1 MDLSFLKMFNDK
13 LLLTGNEAV
22 AFGCYKAKTS
32 IAVGYPG
39 TPSSEILPFLSKF
52 ENIYVNW
59 SINEKT
65 ALEIAIGASIGW
77 KRSLFTTKHVG
88 LNVASDPFM
97 TLSLTGVRGGIM
109 ILTADDPNM
118 HSSQN
123 EQDNRYYAK
132 FAKIPMFEPA
142 DSQECYYFSKI
153 AFDISEFFDTPV
165 LVRTTTRI
173 SHSRSIIDLNNN
185 VYNSISFSNNQKT
198 KKEAEIGN
206 RNGIKKPNGSSII
219 NAAAVTTPDINAEAA
234 NSNYYQC
241 DKYAYDDN
249 CDTAQLKNTKYTK
262 DIEKFVMVPVYARKR
277 HKIAIERLK
286 KLREFSNTSGLNKIE
301 YNNIN
306 YGIITSGVSYQ
317 YAKEIMPEASF
328 LKLSF
333 SYPLP
338 DALIKE
344 FCSKVKN
351 VVIIEEL
358 EPFIE
363 NEISTLG
370 IMLKGKDFFSQFG
383 ELTPDIVR
391 KGLIKSSFLEEET
404 KKNKNHA
411 LSEQLSCKNHS
422 NNNFL
427 DENKNKNNTINNTTN
442 NAINCAIDIPPRLPA
457 LCSGCPHTSVFYAL
471 KKLRVPVMGDIGCY
485 TLGALPPL
493 SAMDSCISM
502 GLAFGAAQ
510 GLYLSKS
517 SDKKVAAVMGDST
530 FFHSGITSLIDAK
543 YNDAIFT
550 AIILDNSTTAMTGG
564 QDHPGTGKNLSDFV
578 IANKID
584 IKKIIEGINI
594 TEIYYVD
601 TYDYNYTYK
610 TLKHALSTNT
620 LNVIITNRPCVLYPK
635 KLAPGNKFTID
646 SAGCIGCDL
655 CISIGCPS
663 IVMSDKITDRN
674 KPVPEIDSSCTG
686 CSICR
691 DICVFGFI
699 HN

>member
-1 MDLSFLKMFNDK
+1 MYFSFLKTFNDK
-13 LLLTGNEAV
+13 MLLTGNEAV
-22 AFGCYKAKTS
+22 AFGSYEGKAA

-52 ENIYVNW
+52 KDIYVNW

-65 ALEIAIGASIGW
+65 ALEIAIGASIGY

-97 TLSLTGVRGGIM
+97 TLANTGVRGGIL
-109 ILTADDPNM
+109 ILSADDPNM

-132 FAKIPMFEPA
+132 FAKVPMLEPS
-142 DSQECYYFSKI
+142 DSQECYYFSKM

-165 LVRTTTRI
+165 LLRTTTRI
-173 SHSRSIIDLNNN
+173 SHARSIVNLNTDIYDSIGIANNN
-185 VYNSISFSNNQKT
+185 IDKQLINQ
-198 KKEAEIGN
+198 
-206 RNGIKKPNGSSII
+206 
-219 NAAAVTTPDINAEAA
+219 
-234 NSNYYQC
+234 
-241 DKYAYDDN
+241 
-249 CDTAQLKNTKYTK
+249 KYTK
-262 DIEKFVMVPVYARKR
+262 DIEKFVMVPVYARAR
-277 HKIAIERLK
+277 HKIAIDRLK

-301 YNNIN
+301 YNDLK

-317 YAKEIMPEASF
+317 YAKEIMPDASF

-338 DALIKE
+338 DVLIKE

-351 VVIIEEL
+351 AVVIEEL

-363 NEISTLG
+363 NEISAFG
-370 IMLKGKDFFSQFG
+370 IMVKGKEFFPQFG
-383 ELTPDIVR
+383 ELTPDLV
-391 KGLIKSSFLEEET
+391 KEGLIKNGFLA
-404 KKNKNHA
+404 KLSDKNYVSN
-411 LSEQLSCKNHS
+411 QQFNNNNNS
-422 NNNFL
+422 NNNSSNNNRKNSHSRNHNYDQNNNL
-427 DENKNKNNTINNTTN
+427 NLTADETEYFNNFNNNKQDEIVN
-442 NAINCAIDIPPRLPA
+442 IPRRLPA

-493 SAMDSCISM
+493 SSMDSCISM

-543 YNDAIFT
+543 YTNAVFT

-564 QDHPGTGKNLSDFV
+564 QDHPGTGKNLSDSA

-584 IKKIIEGINI
+584 IKKIIEGMGI
-594 TEIYYVD
+594 TEIYNID
-601 TYDYNYTYK
+601 AYDYNSTFNI
-610 TLKHALSTNT
+610 LKHALNTNT
-620 LNVIITNRPCVLYPK
+620 LNVIITDKPCVLYPK
-635 KLAPGNKFTID
+635 KLDFSNKFKINSD
-646 SAGCIGCDL
+646 KCIGCDL
-655 CISIGCPS
+655 CITIGCPS
-663 IVMSDKITDRN
+663 IIISNKLTDKN
-674 KPVPEIDSSCTG
+674 KPIPMINFSCIG
-686 CSICR
+686 CSICK

-699 HN
+699 EQIAE

>member
-1 MDLSFLKMFNDK
+1 MYFSFLKTFNDK
-13 LLLTGNEAV
+13 ILLTGNEAI
-22 AFGCYKAKTS
+22 AFGSYEGKAA

-52 ENIYVNW
+52 KDIYVNW

-65 ALEIAIGASIGW
+65 ALEIAIGASIGY

-97 TLSLTGVRGGIM
+97 TLANTGVRGGIL
-109 ILTADDPNM
+109 ILSADDPNM

-132 FAKIPMFEPA
+132 FAKVPMLEPS

-165 LVRTTTRI
+165 LIRTTTRI
-173 SHSRSIIDLNNN
+173 SHSRSILNINADDMYNPIGIVNNN
-185 VYNSISFSNNQKT
+185 NIEKRLINQ
-198 KKEAEIGN
+198 
-206 RNGIKKPNGSSII
+206 
-219 NAAAVTTPDINAEAA
+219 
-234 NSNYYQC
+234 
-241 DKYAYDDN
+241 
-249 CDTAQLKNTKYTK
+249 KYTK
-262 DIEKFVMVPVYARKR
+262 DIEKFVMVPVYARAR
-277 HKIAIERLK
+277 HKIAIDRLK

-301 YNNIN
+301 YNDLK

-317 YAKEIMPEASF
+317 YAKEIMPDASF
-328 LKLSF
+328 IKLSF

-338 DALIKE
+338 DILIKE

-351 VVIIEEL
+351 VIVIEEL

-363 NEISTLG
+363 NEVSAFG
-370 IMLKGKDFFSQFG
+370 IMLKGKEFFPQFG
-383 ELTPDIVR
+383 ELTPDLV
-391 KGLIKSSFLEEET
+391 KEGLVKNDFLTERSGKNYTSNQQFNNSSISS
-404 KKNKNHA
+404 N
-411 LSEQLSCKNHS
+411 S
-422 NNNFL
+422 NNNSSSSSYNSISSNDL
-427 DENKNKNNTINNTTN
+427 KNSHCHNQNHVQNENLNLSDKTKDSNNFNKQDGFVN
-442 NAINCAIDIPPRLPA
+442 IPRRLPA

-493 SAMDSCISM
+493 SSMDSCISM

-517 SDKKVAAVMGDST
+517 SKKKVAAVMGDST

-543 YNDAIFT
+543 YTNAIFT

-564 QDHPGTGKNLSDFV
+564 QDHPGTGKNLSDSA

-584 IKKIIEGINI
+584 IKKIIEGMGI
-594 TEIYYVD
+594 TEIYDIDV
-601 TYDYNYTYK
+601 YDYNSTFN
-610 TLKHALSTNT
+610 TLKQALNTNN
-620 LNVIITNRPCVLYPK
+620 LNVIITDKPCVLYPK
-635 KLAPGNKFTID
+635 KLDFSNKFKINSD
-646 SAGCIGCDL
+646 KCVGCDL
-655 CISIGCPS
+655 CITIGCPS
-663 IVMSDKITDRN
+663 IIISNKLTDKN
-674 KPVPEIDSSCTG
+674 KPIPMIDFSCTG
-686 CSICR
+686 CSICK

-699 HN
+699 EQIAE

>member
-1 MDLSFLKMFNDK
+1 MDLSFLKIFNDK

-52 ENIYVNW
+52 KGIYVNW

-97 TLSLTGVRGGIM
+97 TLSLTGVRGGIV

-132 FAKIPMFEPA
+132 FAKVPMLEPS

-153 AFDISEFFDTPV
+153 AFDISEIFDTPV

-173 SHSRSIIDLNNN
+173 SHSRSIIDLNDNT
-185 VYNSISFSNNQKT
+185 YNSVAFLNGQKAM
-198 KKEAEIGN
+198 KAAESG
-206 RNGIKKPNGSSII
+206 
-219 NAAAVTTPDINAEAA
+219 
-234 NSNYYQC
+234 
-241 DKYAYDDN
+241 
-249 CDTAQLKNTKYTK
+249 NTKYTK
-262 DIEKFVMVPVYARKR
+262 NIEKFVMVPVYARKR
-277 HKIAIERLK
+277 HKTAIDRLI
-286 KLREFSNTSGLNKIE
+286 KLKEFSNTSGLNKIE
-301 YNNIN
+301 YGNLN

-351 VVIIEEL
+351 VIVIEEL

-370 IMLKGKDFFSQFG
+370 IMLKGKDFFPQFG
-383 ELTPDIVR
+383 ELTPDLVR
-391 KGLIKSSFLEEET
+391 EGLIKAGFLKEQI
-404 KKNKNHA
+404 NKNFTPDKI
-411 LSEQLSCKNHS
+411 SCENS
-422 NNNFL
+422 DNSDNNNYT
-427 DENKNKNNTINNTTN
+427 DADKSKDSAINN
-442 NAINCAIDIPPRLPA
+442 AIDIPPRLPA

-564 QDHPGTGKNLSDFV
+564 QEHPGTGKNLNDAI

-584 IKKIIEGINI
+584 IKKIVEGIGI
-594 TEIYYVD
+594 TEIYDVD
-601 TYDYNYTYK
+601 SYNYNSTYN

-635 KLAPGNKFTID
+635 KLAPENQFKID

-663 IVMSDKITDRN
+663 IVISDKITDKN
-674 KPVPEIDSSCTG
+674 KPVPTIDSSCTG

-699 HN
+699 YN

>member
-1 MDLSFLKMFNDK
+1 MDLSFLKIFNDK

-22 AFGCYKAKTS
+22 AFGCYKGKTS
-32 IAVGYPG
+32 VAVGYPG

-52 ENIYVNW
+52 KGVYVNW

-97 TLSLTGVRGGIM
+97 TLSLTGVRGGVV

-132 FAKIPMFEPA
+132 FAKVPLLEPS
-142 DSQECYYFSKI
+142 DSQECYYFSKM
-153 AFDISEFFDTPV
+153 AFDISEIFDTPV

-185 VYNSISFSNNQKT
+185 THNSIAFSNVR
-198 KKEAEIGN
+198 EA
-206 RNGIKKPNGSSII
+206 
-219 NAAAVTTPDINAEAA
+219 TD
-234 NSNYYQC
+234 
-241 DKYAYDDN
+241 
-249 CDTAQLKNTKYTK
+249 QLINTKYTK
-262 DIEKFVMVPVYARKR
+262 NIEKFVMVPVYARKR

-286 KLREFSNTSGLNKIE
+286 KLRKFSNTSGLNKIE
-301 YNNIN
+301 YNNLN

-338 DALIKE
+338 DVLIKE
-344 FCSKVKN
+344 FYSKVKN
-351 VVIIEEL
+351 IVVIEEL

-370 IMLKGKDFFSQFG
+370 IMLKGKDFFPQFG
-383 ELTPDIVR
+383 ELTPDLV
-391 KGLIKSSFLEEET
+391 KEGLIKSGFLKRRTE
-404 KKNKNHA
+404 KKFAPNR
-411 LSEQLSCKNHS
+411 LSCEDFDNFD
-422 NNNFL
+422 NNNY
-427 DENKNKNNTINNTTN
+427 NNYADTDADADKSKDGAINNVNTV
-442 NAINCAIDIPPRLPA
+442 DIPPRLPA

-550 AIILDNSTTAMTGG
+550 AIILNNSTTAMTGG
-564 QDHPGTGKNLSDFV
+564 QEHPGTGKNLNNAV

-584 IKKIIEGINI
+584 IKKIVEGIGI
-594 TEIYYVD
+594 TEIYDIDSYN
-601 TYDYNYTYK
+601 YNYTYD

-635 KLAPGNKFTID
+635 KLAPGNQFKID

-663 IVMSDKITDRN
+663 IVMSDKTTDRN
-674 KPVPEIDSSCTG
+674 KPVPAIDSSCTG

-699 HN
+699 YN

>member
-1 MDLSFLKMFNDK
+1 MDLSFLKIFNDK

-22 AFGCYKAKTS
+22 AFGCYNGKTS

-52 ENIYVNW
+52 KGIYVNW

-97 TLSLTGVRGGIM
+97 TLSLTGVRGGIV

-132 FAKIPMFEPA
+132 FAKVPLLEPS

-153 AFDISEFFDTPV
+153 AFDISEIFDTPV

-185 VYNSISFSNNQKT
+185 TYNSIAFPERQKAM
-198 KKEAEIGN
+198 EATDSG
-206 RNGIKKPNGSSII
+206 
-219 NAAAVTTPDINAEAA
+219 
-234 NSNYYQC
+234 
-241 DKYAYDDN
+241 
-249 CDTAQLKNTKYTK
+249 NTKYTK
-262 DIEKFVMVPVYARKR
+262 NIEKFVMVPVYARKR
-277 HKIAIERLK
+277 HKTAIDRLK

-301 YNNIN
+301 YSNLN

-338 DALIKE
+338 DALINE

-351 VVIIEEL
+351 VVVIEEL
-358 EPFIE
+358 ESFIE

-370 IMLKGKDFFSQFG
+370 IMLKGKDFFPQFG
-383 ELTPDIVR
+383 ELTPDLVR
-391 KGLIKSSFLEEET
+391 EGLIKNGFLEGRFQ
-404 KKNKNHA
+404 KNFA
-411 LSEQLSCKNHS
+411 PERLSCENS
-422 NNNFL
+422 DNSDNSDNNNYTNV
-427 DENKNKNNTINNTTN
+427 NKNKDSAINN
-442 NAINCAIDIPPRLPA
+442 AIDIPPRLPA

-564 QDHPGTGKNLSDFV
+564 QEHPGTGKNLNDAI

-584 IKKIIEGINI
+584 IKKIVEGIGI
-594 TEIYYVD
+594 TEIYDVD
-601 TYDYNYTYK
+601 SYNYNSTYN

-635 KLAPGNKFTID
+635 KLAPENQFKID

-663 IVMSDKITDRN
+663 IVISDKITDKN
-674 KPVPEIDSSCTG
+674 KPVPTIDSSCTG

>member
-1 MDLSFLKMFNDK
+1 MDLSFLKIFNDK
-13 LLLTGNEAV
+13 VLLTGNEAI
-22 AFGCYKAKTS
+22 AFGCYKGNAS

-52 ENIYVNW
+52 KGIYVNW

-97 TLSLTGVRGGIM
+97 TLSLTGVRGGIV

-123 EQDNRYYAK
+123 EQDNRCYAK
-132 FAKIPMFEPA
+132 FAKVPLLEPS

-153 AFDISEFFDTPV
+153 AFDISELFDTPV

-173 SHSRSIIDLNNN
+173 SHSRSIIYLNNDT
-185 VYNSISFSNNQKT
+185 Y
-198 KKEAEIGN
+198 
-206 RNGIKKPNGSSII
+206 SSII
-219 NAAAVTTPDINAEAA
+219 FPKRQETMESAE
-234 NSNYYQC
+234 SG
-241 DKYAYDDN
+241 
-249 CDTAQLKNTKYTK
+249 NTKYTK
-262 DIEKFVMVPVYARKR
+262 NIEKFVMVPVYARKR

-301 YNNIN
+301 YGNLN

-351 VVIIEEL
+351 IVVIEEL

-370 IMLKGKDFFSQFG
+370 IILKGKDFFPQFG
-383 ELTPDIVR
+383 ELTPNLV
-391 KGLIKSSFLEEET
+391 KEGLIKSGFLKEQT
-404 KKNKNHA
+404 QKKFA
-411 LSEQLSCKNHS
+411 PDRRTLE
-422 NNNFL
+422 NF
-427 DENKNKNNTINNTTN
+427 NNKNNNNNNCNCNCNYTDVNKNEDSVINN
-442 NAINCAIDIPPRLPA
+442 AIDIPPRLPA

-493 SAMDSCISM
+493 NAMDSCISM

-550 AIILDNSTTAMTGG
+550 AIILNNSTTAMTGG
-564 QDHPGTGKNLSDFV
+564 QEHPGTGKNLNDAV

-584 IKKIIEGINI
+584 IKKIVEGIGI
-594 TEIYYVD
+594 TEIYDIDSYN
-601 TYDYNYTYK
+601 YNYTYN
-610 TLKHALSTNT
+610 TLKHALNTNT

-635 KLAPGNKFTID
+635 KLAPDNQFKID

-663 IVMSDKITDRN
+663 IVLSDKITDRN
-674 KPVPEIDSSCTG
+674 KPVPAIDSSCTG

>member
-1 MDLSFLKMFNDK
+1 MDLSFLKIFNDK

-22 AFGCYKAKTS
+22 AFGCYNGKTS

-52 ENIYVNW
+52 KGIYVNW

-77 KRSLFTTKHVG
+77 KRSLVTTKHVG

-97 TLSLTGVRGGIM
+97 TLSLTGVRGGIV

-132 FAKIPMFEPA
+132 FAKVPMLEPS

-153 AFDISEFFDTPV
+153 AFDISELFDTPV

-173 SHSRSIIDLNNN
+173 SHSRSIIDLNDNT
-185 VYNSISFSNNQKT
+185 YNSVAFSNWQKAMET
-198 KKEAEIGN
+198 AENGN
-206 RNGIKKPNGSSII
+206 RDAGNKHNGSTFCNAASAIKSDNI
-219 NAAAVTTPDINAEAA
+219 NANIAGSPNCKNESDYYD
-234 NSNYYQC
+234 NSN
-241 DKYAYDDN
+241 
-249 CDTAQLKNTKYTK
+249 TEQLINTKYRK
-262 DIEKFVMVPVYARKR
+262 NIEKFVMVPVYARKR
-277 HKIAIERLK
+277 HKAAIDRLK

-301 YNNIN
+301 YGDLN

-344 FCSKVKN
+344 FCSKVKDI
-351 VVIIEEL
+351 VVIEEL

-370 IMLKGKDFFSQFG
+370 IMLKGKIFFPQFG

-391 KGLIKSSFLEEET
+391 EGLIKSGFLKEQT
-404 KKNKNHA
+404 KKKFTPD
-411 LSEQLSCKNHS
+411 QLSCENFD
-422 NNNFL
+422 NNNYINA
-427 DENKNKNNTINNTTN
+427 NKSKDSAINN
-442 NAINCAIDIPPRLPA
+442 AIDIPPRLPA

-517 SDKKVAAVMGDST
+517 SDKKIAAVMGDST

-564 QDHPGTGKNLSDFV
+564 QEHPGTGKNLNDAV

-584 IKKIIEGINI
+584 IKKIVEGIGI
-594 TEIYYVD
+594 TEIYDVD
-601 TYDYNYTYK
+601 SYNYNYTYN

-635 KLAPGNKFTID
+635 KLAPGNQFKID

-674 KPVPEIDSSCTG
+674 KPVPAIDSSCTG

>member
-1 MDLSFLKMFNDK
+1 MDLSFLKIFNDK

-52 ENIYVNW
+52 KGIYVNW

-97 TLSLTGVRGGIM
+97 TLSLTGVRGGIV

-132 FAKIPMFEPA
+132 FAKVPMLEPS

-153 AFDISEFFDTPV
+153 AFDISEIFDTPV

-173 SHSRSIIDLNNN
+173 SHSRSIIDLNDNT
-185 VYNSISFSNNQKT
+185 YNSVAFLNGQKAM
-198 KKEAEIGN
+198 KAAESG
-206 RNGIKKPNGSSII
+206 
-219 NAAAVTTPDINAEAA
+219 
-234 NSNYYQC
+234 
-241 DKYAYDDN
+241 
-249 CDTAQLKNTKYTK
+249 NTKYTK
-262 DIEKFVMVPVYARKR
+262 NIEKFVMVPVYARKR
-277 HKIAIERLK
+277 HKTAIDRLK

-301 YNNIN
+301 YGNLN

-344 FCSKVKN
+344 FCSKVKDI
-351 VVIIEEL
+351 VVIEEL
-358 EPFIE
+358 EPFID
-363 NEISTLG
+363 NALSTLG
-370 IMLKGKDFFSQFG
+370 IMLKGKIFFPQFG

-391 KGLIKSSFLEEET
+391 EGLIKSGFLKEQT
-404 KKNKNHA
+404 KKKFTPD
-411 LSEQLSCKNHS
+411 QLSCENFD
-422 NNNFL
+422 NNNYINA
-427 DENKNKNNTINNTTN
+427 NKSKDSAINN
-442 NAINCAIDIPPRLPA
+442 AIDIPPRLPA

-471 KKLRVPVMGDIGCY
+471 KKLRVSVMGDIGCY

-564 QDHPGTGKNLSDFV
+564 QEHPGTGKNLNDAV

-584 IKKIIEGINI
+584 IKKIVEGIGI
-594 TEIYYVD
+594 TEIYDVD
-601 TYDYNYTYK
+601 SYNYNYTYN

-635 KLAPGNKFTID
+635 KLAPGNQFKID

-674 KPVPEIDSSCTG
+674 KPVPAIDSSCTG

>member
-1 MDLSFLKMFNDK
+1 MYFSFLKTFNDK
-13 LLLTGNEAV
+13 ILLTGNEAI
-22 AFGCYKAKTS
+22 AFGSYEGKAA

-52 ENIYVNW
+52 KDIYVNW

-65 ALEIAIGASIGW
+65 ALEIAIGASIGY

-97 TLSLTGVRGGIM
+97 TLANTGVRGGIL
-109 ILTADDPNM
+109 IISADDPNM

-132 FAKIPMFEPA
+132 FAKVPMLEPS

-165 LVRTTTRI
+165 LIRTTTRI
-173 SHSRSIIDLNNN
+173 SHSRSILNLHADDI
-185 VYNSISFSNNQKT
+185 YNSIGIANN
-198 KKEAEIGN
+198 N
-206 RNGIKKPNGSSII
+206 I
-219 NAAAVTTPDINAEAA
+219 NKRLIN
-234 NSNYYQC
+234 Q
-241 DKYAYDDN
+241 
-249 CDTAQLKNTKYTK
+249 KYTK
-262 DIEKFVMVPVYARKR
+262 DIEKFVMVPVYARVR
-277 HKIAIERLK
+277 HRMAIDRLK

-301 YNNIN
+301 YNDLK

-317 YAKEIMPEASF
+317 YAKEIMPDASF

-338 DALIKE
+338 DILIKE

-351 VVIIEEL
+351 VVVIEEL

-363 NEISTLG
+363 NEISSFG
-370 IMLKGKDFFSQFG
+370 IMLKGKEFFPQFG
-383 ELTPDIVR
+383 ELTPDLV
-391 KGLIKSSFLEEET
+391 KEGLVKNGFLTELSG
-404 KKNKNHA
+404 KNYTSNQQFN
-411 LSEQLSCKNHS
+411 SNSS
-422 NNNFL
+422 NNNSSSVNNSISSNTRGNSRSHNQNYSQNNNLNLFTKTE
-427 DENKNKNNTINNTTN
+427 DSNNFNKQDGIVN
-442 NAINCAIDIPPRLPA
+442 IPRRLPA

-493 SAMDSCISM
+493 SSMDSCISM

-517 SDKKVAAVMGDST
+517 SEKKVAAVMGDST

-543 YNDAIFT
+543 YTNAIFT

-564 QDHPGTGKNLSDFV
+564 QDHPGTGKNLSDSA

-584 IKKIIEGINI
+584 IKKIIEGMGI
-594 TEIYYVD
+594 TEIYDIDV
-601 TYDYNYTYK
+601 YDYNSTFN
-610 TLKHALSTNT
+610 TLKHALNTNT
-620 LNVIITNRPCVLYPK
+620 LNVIITNKSCVLYPK
-635 KLAPGNKFTID
+635 KLDFSNKFKINSD
-646 SAGCIGCDL
+646 KCIGCDL
-655 CISIGCPS
+655 CITIGCPS
-663 IVMSDKITDRN
+663 IIISNKLTDKN
-674 KPVPEIDSSCTG
+674 KPIPMIDFSCIG
-686 CSICR
+686 CSICK

-699 HN
+699 EQISE